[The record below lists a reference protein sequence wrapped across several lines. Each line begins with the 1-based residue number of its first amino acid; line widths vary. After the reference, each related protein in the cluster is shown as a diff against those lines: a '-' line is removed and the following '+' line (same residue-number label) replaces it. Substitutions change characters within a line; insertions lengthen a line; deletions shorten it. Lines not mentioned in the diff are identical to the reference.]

1 MSFHFYMTCS
11 PIRSLRTLLL
21 AVLLLGFLGGSA
33 QNIDS
38 LFASTPREV
47 LSVVDRSGRLDLLD
61 LYNSGLTARVE
72 NVFGGQTE
80 MTAKD
85 STSLTLKTSET
96 SVWKLV
102 MVRSKSEVLLLTLY
116 TVRAGG
122 ESTMIHLYNAH
133 WEPLGHSLPTP
144 AFKEFWC
151 PTVGLDPN
159 MECLYRLTASQAP
172 VRIDWD
178 AATQSLIY
186 TISVDAIAE
195 EQRTT
200 IKKCL
205 CPVKQPL
212 FSNQKVK

>member
-1 MSFHFYMTCS
+1 MTC
-11 PIRSLRTLLL
+11 PQIRSLRSLLL
-21 AVLLLGFLGGSA
+21 AILLLAFLRVSA
-33 QNIDS
+33 QSIDS

-47 LSVVDRSGRLDLLD
+47 LSVIDRSGRLDLLD
-61 LYNSGLTARVE
+61 LYNSRLTARVE

-102 MVRSKSEVLLLTLY
+102 VVRSKDDIMLLTLY

-122 ESTMIHLYNAH
+122 KSTLARLYDTH
-133 WEPLGHSLPTP
+133 WMPLSQSLPSP

-159 MECLYRLTASQAP
+159 LERLYRLIASQAP

-178 AATQSLIY
+178 ASDKSLIY
-186 TISVDAIAE
+186 TVSVDALAE
-195 EQRTT
+195 EQRTA
-200 IKKCL
+200 IEKCL

-212 FSNQKVK
+212 PLKQKQ

>member
-1 MSFHFYMTCS
+1 MMC
-11 PIRSLRTLLL
+11 PNIRSTRSLLL
-21 AVLLLGFLGGSA
+21 AVLFLGFLRASA
-33 QNIDS
+33 QSIDS

-96 SVWKLV
+96 SVWKLEV
-102 MVRSKSEVLLLTLY
+102 VRYKNNPLLLTLY

-122 ESTMIHLYNAH
+122 ESTLARLYDVH
-133 WEPLGHSLPTP
+133 WKPFGQSIAVP

-159 MECLYRLTASQAP
+159 MERLYRLTASQAP

-186 TISVDAIAE
+186 TVSVDAIAE
-195 EQRTT
+195 EQRTA
-200 IKKCL
+200 IEKCL
-205 CPVKQPL
+205 CTVKQPL
-212 FSNQKVK
+212 FPKVKQ

>member
-1 MSFHFYMTCS
+1 MSCFK
-11 PIRSLRTLLL
+11 IRSLRSLLL
-21 AVLLLGFLGGSA
+21 AVLLLGFLRGKA
-33 QNIDS
+33 QSIDS
-38 LFASTPREV
+38 HFASTPREV

-85 STSLTLKTSET
+85 STSLTLKTSES
-96 SVWKLV
+96 SVWKLAV
-102 MVRSKSEVLLLTLY
+102 VRSKSEVLLLTLY

-122 ESTMIHLYNAH
+122 ESTMVQLYNAD
-133 WEPLGHSLPTP
+133 WTPLSPTWSVP
-144 AFKEFWC
+144 PFKEFWC

-159 MECLYRLTASQAP
+159 MERLYRQTASQAP

-178 AATQSLIY
+178 AASQSLIY

-195 EQRTT
+195 EQRTA
-200 IKKCL
+200 IEKCL

-212 FSNQKVK
+212 FSKVK